1 MNKLSSRAL
10 TLAIAT
16 GAALAGST
24 AFAAAGDW
32 IVRGGVTAVSPNED
46 SDAIFASELAPEP
59 VAGSEVSVDSNVRP
73 SFTIAYML
81 TDAIAVELIGAFPF
95 EHEISGAGT
104 AGVYGELAEVKHLP
118 PTVSLQYHFNMGA
131 FKPYV
136 GAGLNYTVF
145 FDEKITNADL
155 KSLGYDDIELDDSF
169 GYALQVGAD
178 YDIGNGW
185 LLNADVRYID
195 IETEAE
201 LKGDGVTGYVD
212 DVKIDPVVY
221 TLAIGKRF

>member
-1 MNKLSSRAL
+1 MK
-10 TLAIAT
+10 
-16 GAALAGST
+16 
-24 AFAAAGDW
+24 
-32 IVRGGVTAVSPNED
+32 
-46 SDAIFASELAPEP
+46 
-59 VAGSEVSVDSNVRP
+59 
-73 SFTIAYML
+73 
-81 TDAIAVELIGAFPF
+81 
-95 EHEISGAGT
+95 
-104 AGVYGELAEVKHLP
+104 LAEVKHLP

-145 FDEKITNADL
+145 FDEKITNAGL